1 MRSLVTYTVEWRVL
15 KSSSRVARRRRR
27 RRRLD
32 NASSWFAGGVTGRRG
47 CCNARRLLITQSI
60 HARLLL
66 LLHDNHKLTLYS
78 PHCCRHLA
86 NNIDYMEDLGGDV
99 WTCHVLPL
107 EIKPIPVREFGTW
120 FPPEFT
126 SQAAAPSVVQPFSQQ
141 RSAAAV
147 QNAQLHFSSAAALA
161 AHSGFQMIILQCN

>member
-1 MRSLVTYTVEWRVL
+1 MCVCVSRTTWKPIQQRQSTEGKPGCKTSSMKSLVTYTVEWRVL

-27 RRRLD
+27 RRLD

-47 CCNARRLLITQSI
+47 CRYTRRLLIQST

-86 NNIDYMEDLGGDV
+86 SNIDYTEDLGHSDI
-99 WTCHVLPL
+99 WTCPC
-107 EIKPIPVREFGTW
+107 INCPV
-120 FPPEFT
+120 
-126 SQAAAPSVVQPFSQQ
+126 S
-141 RSAAAV
+141 
-147 QNAQLHFSSAAALA
+147 L
-161 AHSGFQMIILQCN
+161 IITGMWLGS